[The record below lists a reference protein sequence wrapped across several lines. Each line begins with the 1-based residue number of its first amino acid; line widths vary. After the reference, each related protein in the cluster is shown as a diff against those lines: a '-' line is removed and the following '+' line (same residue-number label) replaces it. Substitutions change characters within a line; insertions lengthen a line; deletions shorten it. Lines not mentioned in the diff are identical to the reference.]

1 MDGEL
6 AALLTSTSMPPN
18 RSTAALTAA
27 SASSALVTFSCT
39 TKPLPLFLLLLLR
52 PLIGSGALTLGPLL
66 NQLLDRSGEG
76 GFEVDEFDPH
86 RGDDY
91 PDHAVVERADLGLPL
106 DALHWGHFIAAVH
119 LQVLLRDAVHHVQ
132 LRSTADEQD
141 LRRVHLGVDRQR
153 DLGVV
158 PQRGQLRGVLRG
170 ADDDLRAVPGEC
182 DRDVAGGAVLG
193 DVGHAEQVTSQELL
207 ADREV
212 QDRGGLVWLHG
223 GRSFVG
229 VIEAGSA
236 APTPGTEPPSV
247 LDIHGAL
254 ISGYGPPAPPRGQT
268 RHLRHACA
276 CSLAVSRSSPVIDGA
291 RSRSRGTG
299 LRGVLADT
307 TTHRACRCTDLN
319 ASIRS
324 NAGPTQRPTLCSRR
338 R

>member
-39 TKPLPLFLLLLLR
+39 TKPLPLFLLLLPR

-76 GFEVDEFDPH
+76 GFEVDEFDPR

-106 DALHWGHFIAAVH
+106 DALLGGHFVAAVH

-141 LRRVHLGVDRQR
+141 LRRVHLGVDRQG
-153 DLGVV
+153 DPGVV
-158 PQRGQLRGVLRG
+158 PQGGQLRGVLSG
-170 ADDDLRAVPGEC
+170 TDDDLRAVPGEC

-193 DVGHAEQVTSQELL
+193 DVGHAEQVASQELL

-212 QDRGGLVWLHG
+212 QDRGDLVWLHG

-236 APTPGTEPPSV
+236 APSPGTEPPERS
-247 LDIHGAL
+247 
-254 ISGYGPPAPPRGQT
+254 
-268 RHLRHACA
+268 RHLRSTNLRIRTSGAH
-276 CSLAVSRSSPVIDGA
+276 SRPDWSSTSCMCMFLGSVALFASDRRGDMSFAWHRP
-291 RSRSRGTG
+291 SRG
-299 LRGVLADT
+299 
-307 TTHRACRCTDLN
+307 
-319 ASIRS
+319 
-324 NAGPTQRPTLCSRR
+324 AGGHHHSSRLSLH
-338 R
+338 